1 MMSADGLPR
10 GPAYLQ
16 TLSTWLARTRLEDLP
31 PEIVERGRWIMAD
44 CIGAVVAGLRVP
56 EMQAFTTK
64 HLEGGAPGPA
74 SVLGIGLRTEPIKA
88 ALVNG
93 MAGTWL
99 EQDEGNLHAGGG
111 HPGIQL
117 ATATLAAAQQRDSS
131 FGDMLLAFI
140 LGYEASSRVSRA
152 SKLKLVFHPHATS
165 GPIGAAVAVAKLDHV
180 DAAEMMAT
188 LNVGATLGIATSRN
202 AILEG
207 VTVRNAYA
215 GLSNYMGLFSR
226 QMVQCGFTGEFDGV
240 ASAHGKGGFSDV
252 IDRDHVVER
261 LGEFWVIARSYFKIH
276 SSGRYAHSGIDL
288 AEQAVR
294 DAPGGKIDP
303 ESIERIDF
311 STYFHAKML
320 DRQDIDTS
328 FGARFS
334 IPFGVATMIYH
345 GGPDLENFE
354 DAAVANPVIQSLARR
369 VFVTENPEY
378 TKVSLGMQKTDM
390 KITFRDGRT
399 YEAHA
404 DYIRGEP
411 QNPHPPEA
419 LRRKFIRLTRDT
431 WGEAHAAA
439 VHYAIMGAAPAT
451 PFRAFAE
458 ANRL

>member
-1 MMSADGLPR
+1 MDAARMPI

-16 TLSTWLARTRLEDLP
+16 ALSTWLVRTRLEDMP

-44 CIGAVVAGLRVP
+44 CIAAVVAGLRVP
-56 EMQAFTTK
+56 EMRAFTAK
-64 HLEGGAPGPA
+64 HLDGGAPGLA
-74 SVLGIGLRTEPIKA
+74 SVLGTGLRTEPIKA
-88 ALVNG
+88 ALING

-117 ATATLAAAQQRDSS
+117 ATATLAAAQQRNSS
-131 FGDMLLAFI
+131 LGDLLVAFI
-140 LGYEASSRVSRA
+140 LGYEASARVSRA

-180 DAAEMMAT
+180 DPAEMMTT

-226 QMVQCGFTGEFDGV
+226 QMVQCGFTGEYDGV

-252 IDRDHVVER
+252 IDRDHVVEA
-261 LGEFWVIARSYFKIH
+261 LGEHWVISRSYFKIH
-276 SSGRYAHSGIDL
+276 SAGRYTHSGIDL
-288 AEQAVR
+288 AEQAVCE
-294 DAPGGKIDP
+294 ALGGRIDP

-320 DRQDIDTS
+320 DRQDITSS

-334 IPFGVATMIYH
+334 IPFGVASMIFH

-378 TKVSLGMQKTDM
+378 TKASLGMQKTDM
-390 KITFRDGRT
+390 KVTFRDGRT

-411 QNPHPPEA
+411 QNPHPAAA
-419 LRRKFIRLTRDT
+419 LRDKFIRLTRDT
-431 WGEAHAAA
+431 WGADHAAR
-439 VHYAIMGAAPAT
+439 VHEAIMTAPPAT
-451 PFRAFAE
+451 AFARFAE
-458 ANRL
+458 DNRI